1 MLATYMTTDS
11 LAARAGLI
19 SRQRQFFDRVLGARP
34 VPNDVRLRP
43 TDLGGVP
50 ALEIT
55 STRAA
60 PEVPMLWLHGGCYVA
75 GSPRTALPPAA
86 ELARAARVRLLSV
99 DYRLAPEHPF
109 PAAGVDALTA
119 YRAFVTE
126 VGSARFAVGGES
138 AGGGLA
144 LALLLAARDAGLP
157 LPDAAVVF
165 SPIVDLTL
173 SGDSMA
179 TKASVDPVLTRSALE
194 ASVAAYLGTAPA
206 TCPDASPL
214 LADLRGLPPLL
225 VQVGSSEILLDD
237 AVRFAARAAAADVA
251 IELQVQP
258 GMTHVYQAR
267 GTEDPS
273 AAESLRLA
281 SSFLQ
286 RRLGASA

>member
-1 MLATYMTTDS
+1 MTTDS
-11 LAARAGLI
+11 LSARAELI
-19 SRQRQFFDRVLGARP
+19 GRQRQYFDRVLGARP
-34 VPNDVRLRP
+34 VPSDIRLRP

-60 PEVPMLWLHGGCYVA
+60 PQVPMLWLHGGGYVA
-75 GSPRTALPPAA
+75 GSPRSALPPAA
-86 ELARAARVRLLSV
+86 ELARVARVRLLSV

-109 PAAGVDALTA
+109 PAAAVDALTA
-119 YRAFVTE
+119 YRAFATE
-126 VGSARFAVGGES
+126 VGAAPFAVGGES

-144 LALLLAARDAGLP
+144 LALLVAARDAGLP

-165 SPIVDLTL
+165 SPLVDLTM

-179 TKASVDPVLTRSALE
+179 TKASVDPILTRAALK
-194 ASVAAYLGTAPA
+194 ASVRSYLGTAPP
-206 TCPDASPL
+206 TRPGASPL
-214 LADLRGLPPLL
+214 FADLRGLPPLL

-258 GMTHVYQAR
+258 EMTHVYQAR
-267 GTEDPS
+267 GPDVPS

-281 SSFLQ
+281 SNFLQ
-286 RRLGASA
+286 RRLGTSA